1 MMTGSARPNDARWL
15 STQVIVERRPQMVQ
29 CVEDGSLNKVATE
42 TFRSIDRE
50 GVGQLTWNSGAI
62 RDFITQVLA
71 RFELPAPPENQVYQL
86 YLAFD
91 RDKSGSL
98 SLSECLRLVEA
109 IVRAAF
115 SIKFELFDLFHAMWR
130 LLPLGVA
137 ALHDVL
143 ELDDAQGVQEG
154 TLGNSPAFHALQI
167 SVSSTGE
174 TVAQGPPDSLQLSV
188 SKALQPW
195 LTAELGNLSEVS
207 GCGRCLRS
215 CLPGEDQHFRGQGSY
230 ETCVARCGGGC
241 QPGFPPAADFFHEG
255 VRGPNENDW
264 AVWILSLH
272 NLQHQLSTLPWAQG
286 SGEFDSPE
294 FRRSS
299 NAFVTVQTMIHDRK
313 LYDPVRN
320 TYTAV
325 AYLNDL
331 KDRFGGVDQ
340 VLLWA
345 GYPNLGVDTRSNLD
359 LMDSLPGGLH
369 SAVDAFRQ
377 ANPKLLIQLPYK
389 PWDIATNGLGQHDP
403 SRYAD
408 LMARAGADGL
418 NLDTMD
424 SLGPFVVPPSQSKPE
439 MPVTEFFAAARQA
452 GLQHAI
458 IEPELGL
465 YDGLFLLN
473 TTAQGWL
480 YTLAQCPPV
489 VGCSERTP
497 FAPLVSLQKWIAR
510 GSMPHVC
517 GRWSTQRSQEILTAY
532 FNAIGYAAWENIFGI
547 WNGINPRDAELLKRA
562 MLILRHFGHF
572 LSDPG
577 VAWLPFYPVQKLTS
591 KGENVYVSKFVGSD
605 RELFLIINTGL
616 QTADAQDWMLQVP
629 QSDHFRFYD
638 LYRGDDVHLERVNT
652 CLVKSCNERIH
663 RAQTAQLHLSVE
675 GGGIG
680 AILKVRVGKM
690 HPNDRDFLRR
700 MGTATEKPLSS
711 FADKVSLAKQTY
723 HPGDGGAGT
732 LSNTGGMVVVNGSA
746 AFEFRVVGSEIEDTY
761 RGGQNFV
768 KLGVDVQFP
777 WEDEAVKYHVAHNVS
792 IKDLLVDKFP
802 VTNEMFAAF
811 LKETSYV
818 PVAWSS
824 LWT

>member
-1 MMTGSARPNDARWL
+1 
-15 STQVIVERRPQMVQ
+15 
-29 CVEDGSLNKVATE
+29 
-42 TFRSIDRE
+42 
-50 GVGQLTWNSGAI
+50 
-62 RDFITQVLA
+62 
-71 RFELPAPPENQVYQL
+71 
-86 YLAFD
+86 
-91 RDKSGSL
+91 
-98 SLSECLRLVEA
+98 
-109 IVRAAF
+109 
-115 SIKFELFDLFHAMWR
+115 MWR

-167 SVSSTGE
+167 SVSST
-174 TVAQGPPDSLQLSV
+174 LSD
-188 SKALQPW
+188 
-195 LTAELGNLSEVS
+195 
-207 GCGRCLRS
+207 
-215 CLPGEDQHFRGQGSY
+215 DQHFRGQGSY

-377 ANPKLLIQLPYK
+377 ANPKLLIQPLSGR

-439 MPVTEFFAAARQA
+439 MPVTEFFAAARQ
-452 GLQHAI
+452 
-458 IEPELGL
+458 
-465 YDGLFLLN
+465 
-473 TTAQGWL
+473 
-480 YTLAQCPPV
+480 
-489 VGCSERTP
+489 ER
-497 FAPLVSLQKWIAR
+497 
-510 GSMPHVC
+510 
-517 GRWSTQRSQEILTAY
+517 
-532 FNAIGYAAWENIFGI
+532 
-547 WNGINPRDAELLKRA
+547 ELLKRA

-616 QTADAQDWMLQVP
+616 QTADAQA
-629 QSDHFRFYD
+629 
-638 LYRGDDVHLERVNT
+638 YRGDDVHLERVNT

-680 AILKVRVGKM
+680 AILK
-690 HPNDRDFLRR
+690 
-700 MGTATEKPLSS
+700 EKPLSS

-818 PVAWSS
+818 PGDKGNFLRHWNCETCSASS
-824 LWT
+824 MPASIAKQPVVFAPSPEPI